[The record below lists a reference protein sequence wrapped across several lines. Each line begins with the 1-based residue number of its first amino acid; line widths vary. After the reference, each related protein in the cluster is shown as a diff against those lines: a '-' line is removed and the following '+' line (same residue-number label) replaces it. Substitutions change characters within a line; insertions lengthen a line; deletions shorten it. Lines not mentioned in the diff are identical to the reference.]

1 MEETDWDIEE
11 VKQLKT
17 KQLIQFNLLM
27 LLLFVLIGYFAENGN
42 VLVLHGMICLLSW
55 IVLAVT
61 LYILTTGKFVGTKT
75 NRRVQK
81 FDRTQLGEERWR
93 RRKIIELVFMSLL
106 SVIVTVLTFVEDYET
121 AIFNFPIDAFP
132 FMGAWLGLNIGE
144 MIRIHDL

>member
-11 VKQLKT
+11 VKHLKT
-17 KQLIQFNLLM
+17 KQLIQSNLVM

-42 VLVLHGMICLLSW
+42 IFVLYGMFCVLLWL
-55 IVLAVT
+55 IVAVT

-75 NRRVQK
+75 NRRVQE
-81 FDRTQLGEERWR
+81 FDRTQLGEKRWR

-132 FMGAWLGLNIGE
+132 FMGAWLGYNIGE
-144 MIRIHDL
+144 MIRIHNL